1 MKIIGLLGR
10 SLAIATGFSLALSV
24 VVTQTAIATTL
35 GFQKMFVFGDSLSDT
50 GNFLNL
56 TGGALP
62 NQPFYSPGRFSNG
75 DVWVDYLADKL
86 KLSDTNV
93 TNFALGGATTGSNN
107 VGLPGTPAGLE
118 QQIDTFTGALGGQS
132 ADPNALYIVWAGSN
146 DYLGRFT
153 TNPAE
158 PVGNLSDAINTLVA
172 SGARNILVPNLP
184 DLGKTPL
191 GRSLDPNTTFALNSL
206 TTQHNKNLN
215 SLLSRLSRTYPKI
228 EILFLL
234 MLILYLSSFL
244 LTHKF
249 TMIDDDDDEENRF
262 RFANV
267 TNGCTN
273 TNLYDPTTPLDP
285 SKLTICDRPETYLFW
300 DSVHPT
306 TTAHKLI
313 ADSAFG
319 VLKSRLNVGDD
330 DDDDDNMIELSAT
343 IPIATLPPP
352 ITDIPVTFVPSVI
365 SASPTQVPEPNFLF
379 GLLAVGTFGVGSR
392 LLKRE

>member
-215 SLLSRLSRTYPKI
+215 SLLSRLSRTYPKRNFI
-228 EILFLL
+228 SFNVNSLFKQ
-234 MLILYLSSFL
+234 FL
-244 LTHKF
+244 ANSQVYDD
-249 TMIDDDDDEENRF
+249 DDDDDEENRF